1 LGQAVGVALAG
12 FMVERAGTAT
22 VIAAGAIGVLG
33 VALNFTR
40 QLKLKSPR

>member
-1 LGQAVGVALAG
+1 
-12 FMVERAGTAT
+12 